1 MVELESR
8 LTIYADISYRVALSY
23 CRNRFDA
30 EDIVQNV
37 LIKLLQTGTEFTD
50 DTHIRKWI
58 VRVTVNE
65 CNSLHRSFWKKNVS
79 SLEEEAPAEQFSSPE
94 KSELFYALCNL
105 SPKYRIVVHLY
116 YYEDYSVK
124 EISQLLGIKET
135 TIQTRLMRARKYL
148 KQQLKEAWQ

>member
-1 MVELESR
+1 MVEIESR
-8 LTIYADISYRVALSY
+8 LTTYADISYRVALSY
-23 CRNRFDA
+23 CKNRYDA

-37 LIKLLQTGTEFTD
+37 LIKLLQTNTEFAD
-50 DTHIRKWI
+50 DTHVRKWI

-65 CNSLHRSFWKKNVS
+65 CNSLYRSFWKRNIT
-79 SLEEEAPAEQFSSPE
+79 SLEDARLQEQFSSPE
-94 KSELFYALCNL
+94 KSELYHALCNL

-116 YYEDYSVK
+116 YYEEYSIR

>member
-8 LTIYADISYRVALSY
+8 LTTYADISYRVALSY
-23 CRNRFDA
+23 CKNRYDA

-37 LIKLLQTGTEFTD
+37 LIKLLQTDGEFAD
-50 DTHIRKWI
+50 DTHVRKWI

-65 CNSLHRSFWKKNVS
+65 CKSLYRSFWKRNIT
-79 SLEEEAPAEQFSSPE
+79 SLEEAQPEETFSTPD
-94 KSELFYALCNL
+94 KSELFEALRKL

-116 YYEDYSVK
+116 YYEEYSIR
-124 EISQLLGIKET
+124 EISQLLGVRET
-135 TIQTRLMRARKYL
+135 TIQTRLMRARTYL